1 LNLNHNMMIDC
12 IIIEDQLPA
21 QRILKKYISEIPEL
35 NLVGT
40 YSNALLAEEVLRISK
55 IELIFLDIHLPKIS
69 GIDFLKSI
77 ENPPS
82 VILTTAFSEYALE
95 GYDLNIVDYLLKP
108 FSFERFKMA
117 ATKAIEII
125 NLKESAINTNTINKS
140 TSIFIKSGHEHFKID
155 IASILFINSDSD
167 YTDIHT
173 QNNTYISSESLKYW
187 EQKLNEF
194 NFLRVHKSYIVNTHK
209 IIKTSARYIY
219 LEGDHKIPIGRTY
232 KKNVLEKLAL

>member
-1 LNLNHNMMIDC
+1 MIDC

-21 QRILKKYISEIPEL
+21 QRILKKYISDIPEL

-40 YSNALLAEEVLRISK
+40 FSNALLAEELLNTSK
-55 IELIFLDIHLPKIS
+55 IELLFLDIHLPKIS

-77 ENPPS
+77 DNPPS

-108 FSFERFKMA
+108 YSFERFKKA

-125 NLKESAINTNTINKS
+125 NLKKSATNKSTSNKS

-155 IASILFINSDSD
+155 TASILFINSDSD

-173 QNNTYISSESLKYW
+173 QSNTYISSESLKYW

-194 NFLRVHKSYIVNTHK
+194 NFLRVHKSYVINTQK

-219 LEGDHKIPIGRTY
+219 IEGNHKIPIGRTY
-232 KKNVLEKLAL
+232 KNNVLARLSL

>member
-1 LNLNHNMMIDC
+1 MIDC
-12 IIIEDQLPA
+12 IIIEDQFPA

-40 YSNALLAEEVLRISK
+40 YSNALLAEEVLNTSK

-77 ENPPS
+77 ENPPN

-95 GYDLNIVDYLLKP
+95 GYELNIVDYLLKP
-108 FSFERFKMA
+108 YSFERFKK
-117 ATKAIEII
+117 ATNKAIETIS
-125 NLKESAINTNTINKS
+125 LKKGDFNTSATNKS
-140 TSIFIKSGHEHFKID
+140 TSIFIKSGHEHFKINTET
-155 IASILFINSDSD
+155 ILFINSDSD

-173 QNNTYISSESLKYW
+173 QNNMYISSESLKHW
-187 EQKLNEF
+187 EEKLSEF
-194 NFLRVHKSYIVNTHK
+194 NFLRVHKSYVLNTRK

-219 LEGDHKIPIGRTY
+219 IEGGHKIPIGRTY
-232 KKNVLEKLAL
+232 KNNVLARLALH